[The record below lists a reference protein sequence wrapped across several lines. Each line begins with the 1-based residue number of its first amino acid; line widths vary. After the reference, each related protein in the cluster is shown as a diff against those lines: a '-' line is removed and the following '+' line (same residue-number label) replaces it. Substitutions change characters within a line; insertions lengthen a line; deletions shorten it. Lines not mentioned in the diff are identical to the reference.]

1 MNKYIVR
8 SVSKT
13 PESRINQKKNNI
25 FYFDIY
31 NTETKK
37 CVRVTGLSKEDIDE
51 KHRIAEDKIK
61 NKIFTTDN
69 AIIND
74 AWELHREELKSDR
87 NNEDIKPTTYRG
99 YKADW
104 KAIEKL
110 EFNGIQLKNYLIK
123 DIDIDF
129 LNNFSKYLDNYF
141 NLRQGQASWL
151 LLGRILNTA
160 ADEKM
165 GIVRNLHLAVSREKY
180 HKRKKKRKKVRPPIL
195 QGANPT
201 EKFLPIVNKVLEISK
216 QKEKNT
222 PDYYVGNYYYVMW
235 RTLLESSIRIGELL
249 PLKINDYDPI
259 HHALDIN
266 KNVDL
271 QTGIVYDV
279 PKTET
284 SDGIV
289 FMSPEYTEVYIE
301 WIKELKTWNN
311 PKGLLFPSRVGTIK
325 SYRRVDLQFKNFFK
339 KAGFEERITLHDFR
353 SFGSKIREF
362 MGLDETAQE
371 HLRHATPQMTKY
383 YQRGK
388 NWKDAE
394 KQIAASTQIAG
405 LLK

>member
-1 MNKYIVR
+1 MTLGNYTSASGVTIGHGLGKAPSLYFHKSRASSGAWHVYH
-8 SVSKT
+8 SSLGATKALVLNTTAT
-13 PESRINQKKNNI
+13 PATAIG
-25 FYFDIY
+25 YFA
-31 NTETKK
+31 NTEPTAD
-37 CVRVTGLSKEDIDE
+37 VLSLGNTFAGTGDGMVYAWAEIEGFSKFGTYEG
-51 KHRIAEDKIK
+51 
-61 NKIFTTDN
+61 N
-69 AIIND
+69 A
-74 AWELHREELKSDR
+74 
-87 NNEDIKPTTYRG
+87 NNG
-99 YKADW
+99 
-104 KAIEKL
+104 
-110 EFNGIQLKNYLIK
+110 NGPFIYTGFRPRLLFIK
-123 DIDIDF
+123 DIDAGNEWYVQD
-129 LNNFSKYLDNYF
+129 
-141 NLRQGQASWL
+141 
-151 LLGRILNTA
+151 TA
-160 ADEKM
+160 
-165 GIVRNLHLAVSREKY
+165 RET
-180 HKRKKKRKKVRPPIL
+180 H
-195 QGANPT
+195 NPT

-222 PDYYVGNYYYVMW
+222 PGYYVGNYYYVMW

-289 FMSPEYTEVYIE
+289 FMSHEYTELYVE